1 MTNYGIDA
9 LVSILSHLIFITIT
23 WWALQSL
30 NFEKLFKKNRVFQA
44 RTLFIL
50 ITIALG
56 STISNF
62 FLDYLF
68 WSKQITTLFS

>member
-9 LVSILSHLIFITIT
+9 FVSILSHLIFITIT